1 MNQELNVSL
10 ESSSSAAAE
19 QIAAAPAPVVL
30 DDAFL
35 SQVGGGISTNGPHGT
50 W

>member
-10 ESSSSAAAE
+10 EQSTSVAAE
-19 QIAAAPAPVVL
+19 QTTTVSAPVVL
-30 DDAFL
+30 DDAL
-35 SQVGGGISTNGPHGT
+35 LGQVGGGTSTNGPHGT